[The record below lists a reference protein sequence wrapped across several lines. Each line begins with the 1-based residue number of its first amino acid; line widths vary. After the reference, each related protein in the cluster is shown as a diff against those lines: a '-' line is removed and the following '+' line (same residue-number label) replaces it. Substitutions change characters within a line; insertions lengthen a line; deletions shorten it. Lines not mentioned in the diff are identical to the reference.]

1 MVAAQPRVEAQ
12 LVLEPGGVAAKLTV
26 LVLGAGP
33 GLAAME
39 ARSGAIQVDSLPVG
53 TAADGGKV
61 AVFLGGWISV
71 WLQLADGLRG
81 PFKGAST
88 VGVSVAV
95 GRLEEVL
102 DVLVIVE
109 DVISIIIIIIV
120 IVASA
125 VRVTVVMVF
134 SIVLIIIII
143 IIFVVAAVVTTASSV
158 VPSTVIAVFIF
169 WVVTGVVVVVVVV
182 VVTAATGKGR
192 PRGG

>member
-1 MVAAQPRVEAQ
+1 M
-12 LVLEPGGVAAKLTV
+12 TV

-39 ARSGAIQVDSLPVG
+39 ARSGAIQIDPFSVG

-61 AVFLGGWISV
+61 AVLLGGRISV
-71 WLQLADGLRG
+71 RFQLADGLRG
-81 PFKGAST
+81 PFKGTST

-109 DVISIIIIIIV
+109 DVIIIIIIV
-120 IVASA
+120 VIVIVSA
-125 VRVTVVMVF
+125 VRVTVVMAF
-134 SIVLIIIII
+134 SIILPIIIII
-143 IIFVVAAVVTTASSV
+143 ILVVAAVVTTASSV
-158 VPSTVIAVFIF
+158 VPSTIIAVLIF

-182 VVTAATGKGR
+182 VTATTGKSRTRSG
-192 PRGG
+192 